1 MVVEVGRWLQNVCLS
16 ITDSGQCRGRG
27 GGWGGV
33 GGGKEA
39 AAHAWR
45 VAPGWGTKGA
55 WLRNL
60 RDLRDSVSAGPRLP
74 HLGSHSPTSWRPS
87 RDRPG
92 VEEAGMP
99 GTSAFS
105 LCWRGNCRSE

>member
-1 MVVEVGRWLQNVCLS
+1 MGARRAGGAGS
-16 ITDSGQCRGRG
+16 GRG
-27 GGWGGV
+27 ALASKCVSVNNRLRPVPGWG
-33 GGGKEA
+33 EA

-45 VAPGWGTKGA
+45 VAPGWGTEGA

-60 RDLRDSVSAGPRLP
+60 RDLRDSASAGPRLP
-74 HLGSHSPTSWRPS
+74 YLGSHSPTSWRPS

-92 VEEAGMP
+92 VEEAGML

-105 LCWRGNCRSE
+105 LGWRGNCRSE